1 MECQKHIN
9 SINEL
14 NLLAMQ
20 LSQVLSPGDVVFL
33 KGDLGAGKTTF
44 CQAFFKA
51 LGYHDLV
58 KSPTYTL
65 VEDYTIQGQ
74 RYFHFDL
81 YRLRDPM
88 ELYNIGIEDYFSC
101 DSVVLIEWPDKG
113 RGVLMPPTLT
123 INITIESEKTRI
135 LTIST
140 DDNKFIDL
148 FDQMDQ
154 DRR

>member
-9 SINEL
+9 SIHEL
-14 NLLAMQ
+14 NLLATR
-20 LSQVLSPGDVVFL
+20 LSQALSPGDVVFL

-51 LGYHDLV
+51 LGYQDLV

-81 YRLRDPM
+81 YRLQDPM
-88 ELYNIGIEDYFSC
+88 ELYTIGIEDYFGR

-113 RGVLMPPTLT
+113 KGVLLPPTLT
-123 INITIESEKTRI
+123 ISITIESEKTR
-135 LTIST
+135 LLSIST
-140 DDNKFIDL
+140 GCCKPLII
-148 FDQMDQ
+148 
-154 DRR
+154 

>member
-1 MECQKHIN
+1 
-9 SINEL
+9 
-14 NLLAMQ
+14 
-20 LSQVLSPGDVVFL
+20 
-33 KGDLGAGKTTF
+33 
-44 CQAFFKA
+44 
-51 LGYHDLV
+51 
-58 KSPTYTL
+58 
-65 VEDYTIQGQ
+65 
-74 RYFHFDL
+74 
-81 YRLRDPM
+81 M
-88 ELYNIGIEDYFSC
+88 ELYSIGIEDYFSC

-140 DDNKFIDL
+140 DDNKFVDL